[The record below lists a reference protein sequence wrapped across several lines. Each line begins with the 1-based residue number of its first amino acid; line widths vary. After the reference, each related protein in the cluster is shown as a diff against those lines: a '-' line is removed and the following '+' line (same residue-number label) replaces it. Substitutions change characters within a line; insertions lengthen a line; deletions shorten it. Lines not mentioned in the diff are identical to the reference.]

1 MKNVKSNYGNTLLKT
16 QIDRKEHNAR
26 KHTMGARKK
35 EAVVRILSQYRTR
48 PNYAQIAYG
57 IAVEMGKNA
66 TEYAEIL
73 RIARAIK

>member
-1 MKNVKSNYGNTLLKT
+1 MKNITSNFGNTLLKT
-16 QIDRKEHNAR
+16 QVNKHEHNAR

-35 EAVVRILSQYRTR
+35 EAVIRILSQYRTR
-48 PNYAQIAYG
+48 PNYAQIAYS